1 MKTIEITVSPEGET
15 RLETKGF
22 SGAECREASRL
33 LEQTLGKRT
42 METITSEF
50 HASQNQHQHHQ
61 QETRSFQMKPLQI
74 HHRKNVAAKT
84 ASDCY
89 SLSKAETTSSFCAE
103 SLQSCTAT
111 IHRCLT
117 LVSLSIAVA

>member
-42 METITSEF
+42 METVTSEF
-50 HASQNQHQHHQ
+50 YASQTQHQHHQ
-61 QETRSFQMKPLQI
+61 QET
-74 HHRKNVAAKT
+74 
-84 ASDCY
+84 
-89 SLSKAETTSSFCAE
+89 
-103 SLQSCTAT
+103 
-111 IHRCLT
+111 
-117 LVSLSIAVA
+117 